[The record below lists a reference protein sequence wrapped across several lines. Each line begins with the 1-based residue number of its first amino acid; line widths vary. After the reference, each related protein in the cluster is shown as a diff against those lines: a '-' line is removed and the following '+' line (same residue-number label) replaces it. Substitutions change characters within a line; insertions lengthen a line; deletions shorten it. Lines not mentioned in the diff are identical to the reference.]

1 MPVANTDLKP
11 LLDTGRKHVTPAL
24 TRVHDHIITRGQG
37 CSVWDEDGN
46 ELLDFTAG
54 IGVTNLG
61 HTHPDVTAAV
71 IHQVQQVSHVQC
83 SISFNLPYLELIKNL
98 LPLMPD
104 PSLDTFFFWNSGA
117 EAIEA
122 AIKLVKRATNRPN
135 IITMQGGYHGRT
147 YGASG
152 ITRSK
157 VIYTQGSGQT
167 MPGVYATPYP
177 YWHTLG
183 VPASTPEDELVEMAK
198 HQLEMLV
205 KQQTHPA
212 DVAAIFIE
220 PVIGE
225 GGYVPAPVKW
235 LQYLRAFCDK
245 HGILLV
251 LDEVQTGF
259 GRTGK
264 MFAAEWSGVRP
275 DVMTFA
281 KGLANGFPLSGVVS
295 RKELM
300 AKQEPGTIGGT
311 YAGNAVACAA
321 AVAVTEVFKT
331 QPILENV
338 KARSEQLYAA
348 LNAVKNGAGKDLIA
362 DVRGQGLMTAVEFR
376 SAGDELTLEGVQ
388 GKVPANIG
396 KRVQQKML
404 AQNILILTTSCFD
417 TIRFIPPL
425 VVSED
430 EMARACKAFTEAVE
444 EVAREG

>member
-1 MPVANTDLKP
+1 MFVL
-11 LLDTGRKHVTPAL
+11 TP
-24 TRVHDHIITRGQG
+24 
-37 CSVWDEDGN
+37 S
-46 ELLDFTAG
+46 
-54 IGVTNLG
+54 
-61 HTHPDVTAAV
+61 THPDVTAAV

-83 SISFNLPYLELIKNL
+83 SIAFNLPYLQLVDAL

-122 AIKLVKRATNRPN
+122 AIKLVKRATGRPN

-167 MPGVYATPYP
+167 MAGVYATPYP

-183 VPASTPEDELVEMAK
+183 VPPSTPEAELVSLAK

-205 KQQTHPA
+205 KQQSHPA

-225 GGYVPAPVKW
+225 GGYVPAPVEW
-235 LQYLRAFCDK
+235 LRYLRSFCDK

-300 AKQEPGTIGGT
+300 ATQEPGTIGGT

-321 AVAVTEVFKT
+321 AVAVTEVFKRD
-331 QPILENV
+331 PILENV
-338 KARSEQLYAA
+338 KARSEQLFES
-348 LNAVKNGAGKDLIA
+348 LNKLKNGAGKNLIA
-362 DVRGQGLMTAVEFR
+362 DVRGQGLMAAVEFR
-376 SAGDELTLEGVQ
+376 AAEEITREGVD
-388 GKVPANIG
+388 GKVPENIG
-396 KRVQQKML
+396 KRVQQKVL
-404 AQNILILTTSCFD
+404 AKNIFILTTSCFD

-425 VVSED
+425 VVSEE
-430 EMARACKAFTEAVE
+430 EMARALDAFTQAVE